1 MANAAHGESLEHE
14 VYHTPFK
21 VEPEFEDR
29 KTPANYH
36 DRHIGT
42 DKLPDKMKVWK
53 VQTSERGNV
62 VSRSYG
68 FEDSPDAEAI
78 ALGFNHGK
86 EYGAVGI
93 GRHANVLQ
101 WGYFDPP
108 SQMTDAGRRLFLN
121 CICYIHRFDGV
132 RPLVHTNASHRLNA
146 IRLAPLIDRI
156 DDKSFFSSTF
166 APELMEKY
174 KGNAKGLAD
183 YYRQDIELVYRD
195 SRGGGTFQID
205 TDLKELSLESN
216 RTVETLGRLIELLGD
231 PQQAEKAGRLLERYT
246 SQSNDFS
253 SAEQWRQWLSENK
266 DRIFFSDVGGYKFF
280 VIPEGYPVGQ
290 KNQTEIGRA
299 LFR

>member
-1 MANAAHGESLEHE
+1 
-14 VYHTPFK
+14 
-21 VEPEFEDR
+21 
-29 KTPANYH
+29 
-36 DRHIGT
+36 
-42 DKLPDKMKVWK
+42 
-53 VQTSERGNV
+53 
-62 VSRSYG
+62 
-68 FEDSPDAEAI
+68 
-78 ALGFNHGK
+78 
-86 EYGAVGI
+86 
-93 GRHANVLQ
+93 
-101 WGYFDPP
+101 
-108 SQMTDAGRRLFLN
+108 
-121 CICYIHRFDGV
+121 
-132 RPLVHTNASHRLNA
+132 
-146 IRLAPLIDRI
+146 
-156 DDKSFFSSTF
+156 
-166 APELMEKY
+166 LMEKY